1 MAIALVIS
9 TTREKSY
16 MNWARTCIWITIY
29 FIKNYKRQ
37 IYKTKFPK
45 YSHSHIFAFIV
56 GIDLVTPETYRRHK
70 GVAMHTTHKPCIDFL
85 QCLECTDWSSWILRH
100 FHPAMHG
107 TCLNPQT
114 VYMVIKDVEI
124 TPMTRWAKIEP
135 TWLWCAT
142 NVNWR
147 AVVDS
152 NITHVTAIYTTI
164 NQR

>member
-9 TTREKSY
+9 TTREKSC

-85 QCLECTDWSSWILRH
+85 QCLECTDWSPWILRH
-100 FHPAMHG
+100 FHPAMYFTLLRQWYMCSSTWIDIFVCIVWG
-107 TCLNPQT
+107 TAYISVPDIRN
-114 VYMVIKDVEI
+114 VYWK
-124 TPMTRWAKIEP
+124 
-135 TWLWCAT
+135 
-142 NVNWR
+142 
-147 AVVDS
+147 
-152 NITHVTAIYTTI
+152 
-164 NQR
+164 